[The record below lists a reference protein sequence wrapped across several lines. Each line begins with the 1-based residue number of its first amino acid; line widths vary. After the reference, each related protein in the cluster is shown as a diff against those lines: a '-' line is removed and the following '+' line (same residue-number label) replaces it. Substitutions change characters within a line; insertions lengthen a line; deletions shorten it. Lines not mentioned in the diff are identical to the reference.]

1 MNEYSNSK
9 EKGFCQHGNNP
20 ISCEACKLEG
30 LTEYNGFLVHRF
42 PERIVRGFAEGKIAE
57 TAIRKREVENL
68 TLYALMISPDEAVGI
83 PGAQLISFYSKRKP
97 EYIAIAPNAFDE
109 QLHFQYG
116 VTDESGTSHSI
127 AEMQFADRGNNYF
140 DLHHRYV
147 APNFRKRSGLGSK
160 LLAQSE
166 QWFQQL
172 ANESNKDIM
181 LSADAGQVS
190 VMKWLVKAGYSPIV
204 NDRTKYED
212 IVAHPEKYVSAQLSD
227 YDHKDEYLF
236 PKDAKIREHK
246 DVIRITFEKTIK
258 PIKEKTA

>member
-1 MNEYSNSK
+1 MNEYSNSEK
-9 EKGFCQHGNNP
+9 KGFCQHGNNP
-20 ISCEACKLEG
+20 SSCEACKIEG
-30 LTEYNGFLVHRF
+30 LTEYNGFLVHQF

-57 TAIRKREVENL
+57 VTIRKREVENQ
-68 TLYALMISPDEAVGI
+68 TLYGLMIVPDEGVGI
-83 PGAQLISFYSKRKP
+83 PGTQLIAYYTERTP
-97 EYIAIAPNAFDE
+97 EYRAKAPNAFDE

-116 VTDESGTSHSI
+116 FTDQEGANHNI

-140 DLHHRYV
+140 DLYHRYV
-147 APNFRKRSGLGSK
+147 APDYRKRSGLGSR

-204 NDRTKYED
+204 NDRVKYED
-212 IVAHPEKYVSAQLSD
+212 IVAHPEKYVSAQLAD

-246 DVIRITFEKTIK
+246 DVIRITFEKTIHSGNK
-258 PIKEKTA
+258 